1 MSFFTHFFGVSWQ
14 QMQAKVRYRILIL
27 TLLPI
32 LLTLVSLVFIT
43 IYWNISYT
51 GKQLFMMVKADL
63 SVAEN
68 TLLQVQVRQEN
79 QLERVVTSWAFQN
92 DFRPLLSAEKFSSE
106 QSNVTEATINHRAS
120 IDAFLLL
127 QKKQLQLDYLRLIS
141 VADAAEDPD
150 LRQILP
156 KINGLLPYSGLMVL
170 PPERLARIDPELAP
184 TARIPIVA
192 TLRSQSTT
200 QTVEER
206 GLLSRS
212 LLPVPDLEG
221 KVAWYLDGGI
231 LFNRDTWIVDH
242 IRDLVYDKGTLPE
255 RSIGTVTI
263 FLDDVRIS
271 TNVPLKFPAH
281 EGETPERALGSLV
294 SEEVKEKVLVNGEQ
308 WINRAFVF
316 NDWFI
321 SAYAPLEDVRGQRVG
336 MIYTGFSESP
346 FIHNYLLNII
356 ELGTILML
364 VLLVS
369 GLLVY
374 RGAYSLLLP
383 IERIHQVVQAVQSGR
398 NIRIG
403 ALDLDRDNE
412 LSNLAEQF
420 DSMLDLLQSRNA
432 QIQAAAEQLE
442 VKVAER
448 TRSLHDKTLELQ
460 NNVALLNETR
470 QQLVTNEKLTAL
482 GELTAGIAHE
492 INNPT
497 AVILGNMELLR
508 YELGDN
514 ADVVKEEIDL
524 VIQQVGRIT
533 TIIRSLLQYSRPG
546 EFNAPLEMHNMTF
559 IIEEML
565 VLVRHSI
572 QKQAVVLI
580 TELNATCPVQVNKPQ
595 LLQVLIN
602 LVVNAAHAMDGKGR
616 IWIRTYDWL
625 QQGVPIGV
633 KIEVEDEGVGIS
645 PEQLG
650 RIFDPFY
657 TTRKDGTG
665 LGLSLSYGI
674 IKRIGGT
681 IEVSSTLGKGSLF
694 TMGLYREAKEERQN
708 SPYEGLYFAGNY
720 NEMSGE

>member
-1 MSFFTHFFGVSWQ
+1 MSFFPRIFGINWQ

-51 GKQLFMMVKADL
+51 GKQLFMKVKADL
-63 SVAEN
+63 TVANN
-68 TLLQVQVRQEN
+68 TLISVQKSQEK
-79 QLERVVTSWAFQN
+79 QLELVMESWEFQN
-92 DFRPLLSAEKFSSE
+92 DFRLFDSAQNSYRKQIDHLLDS
-106 QSNVTEATINHRAS
+106 
-120 IDAFLLL
+120 
-127 QKKQLQLDYLRLIS
+127 KKEELNLDFLRLVS
-141 VADAAEDPD
+141 VSEAAADPD
-150 LRQILP
+150 LRVMLQ
-156 KINGLLPYSGLMVL
+156 KVKGNSAYSGLMVL
-170 PPERLARIDPELAP
+170 EPNRLALIDPEMVK
-184 TARIPIVA
+184 TASIPLVE
-192 TLRSQSTT
+192 TPRSQKPTK
-200 QTVEER
+200 TVEDR

-212 LLPVPDLEG
+212 LLPVPDAQG
-221 KVAWYLDGGI
+221 KIAWYLDGGI
-231 LFNRDTWIVDH
+231 LFNRDIRIVDH

-263 FLDDVRIS
+263 FLDNTRIS
-271 TNVPLKFPAH
+271 TNVPLNFFPKGGEA
-281 EGETPERALGSLV
+281 EGRALGSLV
-294 SEEVKEKVLVNGEQ
+294 SEEVKQKVFSQGLLWVD
-308 WINRAFVF
+308 RAFVF

-321 SAYAPLEDVRGQRVG
+321 SAYAPLEDVKGKRIG

-374 RGAYSLLLP
+374 RGAYSLLQP
-383 IERIHQVVQAVQSGR
+383 IERIHHVVKAVQSGR
-398 NIRIG
+398 NLRIG
-403 ALDLDRDNE
+403 SLGLERDNE

-420 DSMLDLLQSRNA
+420 DRMLDLLQRRNT

-442 VKVAER
+442 VKVEER
-448 TRSLHDKTLELQ
+448 TRSLQEKTVELQ

-497 AVILGNMELLR
+497 AVILGNMELMKF
-508 YELGDN
+508 ELGDQ
-514 ADVVKEEIDL
+514 AGVVEEEIDL
-524 VIQQVGRIT
+524 VIKQVGRIS

-546 EFNAPLEMHNMTF
+546 EFNAPLEMHQLTP

-572 QKQAVVLI
+572 QEQEVVLHQ
-580 TELNATCPVQVNKPQ
+580 ELNASYPIEVNRPQ

-602 LVVNAAHAMDGKGR
+602 LVVNAAHAMDEEGR
-616 IWIRTYDWL
+616 IWIRTYDWV
-625 QQGVPIGV
+625 QRGEPIGV
-633 KIEVEDEGVGIS
+633 KIEIEDEGKGI
-645 PEQLG
+645 PQEQLS

-657 TTRKDGTG
+657 TTRADGTG

-681 IEVSSTLGKGSLF
+681 IEVSSTVGKGTLF
-694 TMGLYREAKEERQN
+694 TIGLYHKAKEDQVDT
-708 SPYEGLYFAGNY
+708 PYEGLHFNGH
-720 NEMSGE
+720 

>member
-1 MSFFTHFFGVSWQ
+1 MSFFPKVFGVNWK

-51 GKQLFMMVKADL
+51 GKQLFMKVKADL
-63 SVAEN
+63 TVASN
-68 TLLQVQVRQEN
+68 TLISVQKSQEK
-79 QLERVVTSWAFQN
+79 QLELVMNSWAFQN
-92 DFRPLLSAEKFSSE
+92 EFRQFDSNLDDSRQRLDVFLEAQKRKLDLDFLSLVSVSE
-106 QSNVTEATINHRAS
+106 
-120 IDAFLLL
+120 
-127 QKKQLQLDYLRLIS
+127 
-141 VADAAEDPD
+141 AAADPD
-150 LRQILP
+150 LRFMLP
-156 KINGLLPYSGLMVL
+156 KVKGSDAYSGMMVL
-170 PPERLARIDPELAP
+170 SPNRLARIDPDLVTVAN
-184 TARIPIVA
+184 IPLVE
-192 TLRSQSTT
+192 TPRSQKLTKM
-200 QTVEER
+200 VEDR

-212 LLPVPDLEG
+212 LLPIPDANG
-221 KVAWYLDGGI
+221 NIAWYLDGGI
-231 LFNRDTWIVDH
+231 LFNRNTRIVDK

-263 FLDDVRIS
+263 FLDNIRIS
-271 TNVPLKFPAH
+271 TNVPLHFFPQN
-281 EGETPERALGSLV
+281 GETQGRALGSLV
-294 SEEVKEKVLVNGEQ
+294 SEEVKQKVLSQGQLWVD
-308 WINRAFVF
+308 RAFVF

-321 SAYAPLEDVRGQRVG
+321 SAYSPLVDIQGNRIG

-346 FIHNYLLNII
+346 FIHNYLLNIM

-374 RGAYSLLLP
+374 RGAYSLLQP
-383 IERIHQVVQAVQSGR
+383 IERIHHVVKAVQSGR
-398 NIRIG
+398 NLRIG
-403 ALDLDRDNE
+403 SLGLERDNE

-420 DSMLDLLQSRNA
+420 DRMLDLLQRRNS
-432 QIQAAAEQLE
+432 QIQAASELLE
-442 VKVAER
+442 DKVEER
-448 TRSLHDKTLELQ
+448 TRSLQEKTEELQ

-497 AVILGNMELLR
+497 AVILGNMELLKA
-508 YELGDN
+508 ELGDN
-514 ADVVKEEIDL
+514 ADIVEEEIDL
-524 VIQQVGRIT
+524 VIQQVGRIS

-546 EFNAPLEMHNMTF
+546 EFNAPLEMHQLTP

-572 QKQAVVLI
+572 QEQEVILNQ
-580 TELNATCPVQVNKPQ
+580 ELNASYPIEVNRPQ

-602 LVVNAAHAMDGKGR
+602 LVVNAAHAMDEQGR
-616 IWIRTYDWL
+616 IWIRTYDW
-625 QQGVPIGV
+625 VHMDEPIGV
-633 KIEVEDEGVGIS
+633 KIEIEDEGKGI
-645 PEQLG
+645 PQEQLS

-681 IEVSSTLGKGSLF
+681 IEVSSTVGKGTLF
-694 TMGLYREAKEERQN
+694 TIGLYHHAKEERTDT
-708 SPYEGLYFAGNY
+708 PYEGLHFNGT
-720 NEMSGE
+720 

>member
-1 MSFFTHFFGVSWQ
+1 MSFFPRVFGVNWK

-51 GKQLFMMVKADL
+51 GKQLFMKVKADL
-63 SVAEN
+63 AVASN
-68 TLLQVQVRQEN
+68 TLISVQKSQEK
-79 QLERVVTSWAFQN
+79 QLELVMSSWAFQN
-92 DFRPLLSAEKFSSE
+92 DFRQFDTSQVDSRQRIDVFLETQKRKLDLDFLSLVSLSE
-106 QSNVTEATINHRAS
+106 AA
-120 IDAFLLL
+120 
-127 QKKQLQLDYLRLIS
+127 
-141 VADAAEDPD
+141 ADAD
-150 LRQILP
+150 LRFMLP
-156 KINGLLPYSGLMVL
+156 KVKGSDAYSGLMVL
-170 PPERLARIDPELAP
+170 GPNRLARIDPDLV
-184 TARIPIVA
+184 TVA
-192 TLRSQSTT
+192 NILLVETPRSQKLTK
-200 QTVEER
+200 TVEDR

-212 LLPVPDLEG
+212 LLPIPDANG
-221 KVAWYLDGGI
+221 NIAWYLDGGI
-231 LFNRDTWIVDH
+231 LFNRDTRIVDH

-255 RSIGTVTI
+255 HSIGTVTI
-263 FLDDVRIS
+263 FLDNIRIS
-271 TNVPLKFPAH
+271 TNVPLHFFPQD
-281 EGETPERALGSLV
+281 GETQGRAVGSLV
-294 SEEVKEKVLVNGEQ
+294 SEEVKQQVLSQGQLWVD
-308 WINRAFVF
+308 RAFVF

-321 SAYAPLEDVRGQRVG
+321 SAYSPLVDIQGNRIG

-346 FIHNYLLNII
+346 FIHNYLLNIM

-374 RGAYSLLLP
+374 RGAYSLLQP
-383 IERIHQVVQAVQSGR
+383 IERIHHVVKAVQSGR
-398 NIRIG
+398 NLRIG
-403 ALDLDRDNE
+403 SLGLERDNE

-420 DSMLDLLQSRNA
+420 DRMLDLLQRKNS
-432 QIQAAAEQLE
+432 QIQAASELLE
-442 VKVAER
+442 DKVEER
-448 TRSLHDKTLELQ
+448 TRSLQEKTEELQ
-460 NNVALLNETR
+460 NNLVLLNETR

-497 AVILGNMELLR
+497 AVILGNMELLKS
-508 YELGDN
+508 ELGDN
-514 ADVVKEEIDL
+514 AAIVEEEIEL
-524 VIQQVGRIT
+524 VIQQVGRIS

-546 EFNAPLEMHNMTF
+546 EFNAPLEMHQLTP

-572 QKQAVVLI
+572 QEKEVILSQ
-580 TELNATCPVQVNKPQ
+580 ELNASYPIEVNRPQ

-602 LVVNAAHAMDGKGR
+602 LVVNAAHAMDEQGR
-616 IWIRTYDWL
+616 IWIRTYDW
-625 QQGVPIGV
+625 VHMDEPIGV
-633 KIEVEDEGVGIS
+633 KIEIEDEGRGIPQELLS
-645 PEQLG
+645 

-681 IEVSSTLGKGSLF
+681 IEVTSTVGKGTLF
-694 TMGLYREAKEERQN
+694 TIGLYHNAKEERTDT
-708 SPYEGLYFAGNY
+708 PYEGLHFNGT
-720 NEMSGE
+720 

>member
-1 MSFFTHFFGVSWQ
+1 MSFFPKVFGVNWK

-51 GKQLFMMVKADL
+51 GKQLFMKVKADL
-63 SVAEN
+63 TVASN
-68 TLLQVQVRQEN
+68 TLISVQKSQEK
-79 QLERVVTSWAFQN
+79 QLELVMNSWAFQN
-92 DFRPLLSAEKFSSE
+92 EFRQFDSNLDDSRQRIDVFLEAQKRKLDLDFLSLVSVSE
-106 QSNVTEATINHRAS
+106 
-120 IDAFLLL
+120 
-127 QKKQLQLDYLRLIS
+127 
-141 VADAAEDPD
+141 AAADPD
-150 LRQILP
+150 LRFMLP
-156 KINGLLPYSGLMVL
+156 KVKGSDAYSGMMVL
-170 PPERLARIDPELAP
+170 SPNRLARIDPDLVTVAN
-184 TARIPIVA
+184 IPLVE
-192 TLRSQSTT
+192 TPRSQKLTK
-200 QTVEER
+200 TVEDR

-212 LLPVPDLEG
+212 LLPIPDANG
-221 KVAWYLDGGI
+221 NIAWYLDGGI
-231 LFNRDTWIVDH
+231 LFNRNTRIVDK

-263 FLDDVRIS
+263 FLDNIRIS
-271 TNVPLKFPAH
+271 TNVPLHFFPQN
-281 EGETPERALGSLV
+281 GETQGRALGSLV
-294 SEEVKEKVLVNGEQ
+294 SEEVKQKVLSQGQLWVD
-308 WINRAFVF
+308 RAFVF

-321 SAYAPLEDVRGQRVG
+321 SAYSPLVDIQGNRIG

-346 FIHNYLLNII
+346 FIHNYLLNIM

-374 RGAYSLLLP
+374 RGAYSLLQP
-383 IERIHQVVQAVQSGR
+383 IERIHHVVKAVQSGR
-398 NIRIG
+398 NLRIG
-403 ALDLDRDNE
+403 SLGLERDNE

-420 DSMLDLLQSRNA
+420 DRMLDLLQRRNS
-432 QIQAAAEQLE
+432 QIQAASELLE
-442 VKVAER
+442 DKVEER
-448 TRSLHDKTLELQ
+448 TRSLQEKTEELQ

-497 AVILGNMELLR
+497 AVILGNMELLKA
-508 YELGDN
+508 ELGDN
-514 ADVVKEEIDL
+514 ADIVEEEIDL
-524 VIQQVGRIT
+524 VIQQVGRIS

-546 EFNAPLEMHNMTF
+546 EFNAPLEMHQLTP

-572 QKQAVVLI
+572 QEQEVILNQ
-580 TELNATCPVQVNKPQ
+580 ELNASYPIEVNRPQ

-602 LVVNAAHAMDGKGR
+602 LVVNAAHAMDEQGR
-616 IWIRTYDWL
+616 IWIRTYDW
-625 QQGVPIGV
+625 VHMDEPIGV
-633 KIEVEDEGVGIS
+633 KIEIEDEGMGI
-645 PEQLG
+645 PQEQLS

-681 IEVSSTLGKGSLF
+681 IEVSSTVGKGTLF
-694 TMGLYREAKEERQN
+694 TIGLYHHAKEERTDT
-708 SPYEGLYFAGNY
+708 PYEGLHFNGT
-720 NEMSGE
+720 

>member
-1 MSFFTHFFGVSWQ
+1 MSFFPKVFGVNWK

-51 GKQLFMMVKADL
+51 GKQLFMKVKADL
-63 SVAEN
+63 TVASN
-68 TLLQVQVRQEN
+68 TLISVQKSQEK
-79 QLERVVTSWAFQN
+79 QLELVMNSWAFQN
-92 DFRPLLSAEKFSSE
+92 EFRQFDSNLDDSRQRLDVFLEAQKRKLDLDFLSLVSVSE
-106 QSNVTEATINHRAS
+106 
-120 IDAFLLL
+120 
-127 QKKQLQLDYLRLIS
+127 
-141 VADAAEDPD
+141 AAADPD
-150 LRQILP
+150 LRFMLP
-156 KINGLLPYSGLMVL
+156 KVKGSDAYSGMMVL
-170 PPERLARIDPELAP
+170 SPNRLARIDPDLVTVAN
-184 TARIPIVA
+184 IPLVE
-192 TLRSQSTT
+192 TPRSQKLTKM
-200 QTVEER
+200 VEDR

-212 LLPVPDLEG
+212 LLPIPDANG
-221 KVAWYLDGGI
+221 NIAWYLDGGI
-231 LFNRDTWIVDH
+231 LFNRDTRIVDK

-263 FLDDVRIS
+263 FLDNIRIS
-271 TNVPLKFPAH
+271 TNVPLHFFPQN
-281 EGETPERALGSLV
+281 GETQGRALGSLV
-294 SEEVKEKVLVNGEQ
+294 SEEVKQKVLSQGQLWVD
-308 WINRAFVF
+308 RAFVF

-321 SAYAPLEDVRGQRVG
+321 SAYSPLVDIQGNRIG

-374 RGAYSLLLP
+374 RGAYSLLQP
-383 IERIHQVVQAVQSGR
+383 IERIHHVVKAVQSGR
-398 NIRIG
+398 NLRIG
-403 ALDLDRDNE
+403 SLGLERDNE

-420 DSMLDLLQSRNA
+420 DRMLDLLQRRNS
-432 QIQAAAEQLE
+432 QIQAASELLE
-442 VKVAER
+442 DKVEER
-448 TRSLHDKTLELQ
+448 TRSLQEKTEELQ

-497 AVILGNMELLR
+497 AVILGNMELLKA
-508 YELGDN
+508 ELGDN
-514 ADVVKEEIDL
+514 ADIVEEEIDL
-524 VIQQVGRIT
+524 VIQQVGRIS

-546 EFNAPLEMHNMTF
+546 EFNAPLEMHQLTP

-572 QKQAVVLI
+572 QEQEVILNQ
-580 TELNATCPVQVNKPQ
+580 ELNASYPIEVNRPQ

-602 LVVNAAHAMDGKGR
+602 LVVNAAHAMDEQGR
-616 IWIRTYDWL
+616 IWIRTYDW
-625 QQGVPIGV
+625 VYMDEPIGV
-633 KIEVEDEGVGIS
+633 KIEIEDEGKGI
-645 PEQLG
+645 PQEQLS

-681 IEVSSTLGKGSLF
+681 IEVSSTVGKGTLF
-694 TMGLYREAKEERQN
+694 TIGLYHKAKEERTDT
-708 SPYEGLYFAGNY
+708 PYEGLHFNGT
-720 NEMSGE
+720 

>member
-51 GKQLFMMVKADL
+51 GKQLFMKVKADL

-68 TLLQVQVRQEN
+68 TLQQVQVRQEK
-79 QLERVVTSWAFQN
+79 QLERVVTSWTFQN
-92 DFRPLLSAEKFSSE
+92 DFRPLFSGKE
-106 QSNVTEATINHRAS
+106 LTGEVIHRAS
-120 IDAFLLL
+120 LDAFLLE
-127 QKKQLQLDYLRLIS
+127 QKKQLNLDYLRLVT
-141 VADAAEDPD
+141 VAEAAADPD

-170 PPERLARIDPELAP
+170 PPERLSRIDPELAV
-184 TARIPIVA
+184 TASIPIVA
-192 TLRSQSTT
+192 TLRAQSPTKT
-200 QTVEER
+200 FEER

-212 LLPVPDLEG
+212 LLPVPDMQG

-231 LFNRDTWIVDH
+231 LFNRDIRIVDH

-263 FLDDVRIS
+263 FLDNIRIS
-271 TNVPLKFPAH
+271 TNVPLHFYPT
-281 EGETPERALGSLV
+281 GNETQGRALGSLV
-294 SEEVKEKVLVNGEQ
+294 SEEVKEKVLTQGEQ
-308 WINRAFVF
+308 WVDRAFVF

-321 SAYAPLEDVRGQRVG
+321 SAYAPLEDIRGQRVG

-374 RGAYSLLLP
+374 RGAYSLLQP
-383 IERIHQVVQAVQSGR
+383 IERIHHVVQAVKSGR

-403 ALDLDRDNE
+403 ALGLDRDNE

-420 DSMLDLLQSRNA
+420 DSMLDLLQRRNA

-442 VKVAER
+442 MKVEER
-448 TRSLHDKTLELQ
+448 TRSLQDKTLELQ
-460 NNVALLNETR
+460 RNVALLNETR

-514 ADVVKEEIDL
+514 AEVVKEEIDL
-524 VIQQVGRIT
+524 VIQQVGRIS

-546 EFNAPLEMHNMTF
+546 EFNAPLEMHPITP

-572 QKQAVVLI
+572 QKQEVVLI
-580 TELNATCPVQVNKPQ
+580 TELNASCPVQVNRPQ

-616 IWIRTYDWL
+616 IWVRTYDWV
-625 QQGVPIGV
+625 QQDMPIGV
-633 KIEVEDEGVGIS
+633 KIEVEDEGSGIA

-681 IEVSSTLGKGSLF
+681 IEVSSTLGKGTLF
-694 TMGLYREAKEERQN
+694 TIGLYHEAKEDQQN
-708 SPYEGLYFAGNY
+708 NPYEGLHIAGNY
-720 NEMSGE
+720 SDMSAD

>member
-51 GKQLFMMVKADL
+51 GKQLFMKVKADL

-68 TLLQVQVRQEN
+68 TLQQVQVRQEK
-79 QLERVVTSWAFQN
+79 QLERVVTSWTFQN
-92 DFRPLLSAEKFSSE
+92 DFRPLFSGKALTGE
-106 QSNVTEATINHRAS
+106 VVHRAS
-120 IDAFLLL
+120 LDAFLLE
-127 QKKQLQLDYLRLIS
+127 QKKQLNLDYLRLVT
-141 VADAAEDPD
+141 VAEAAADPD

-170 PPERLARIDPELAP
+170 PPERLARIDPELAI
-184 TARIPIVA
+184 TASIPIVA
-192 TLRSQSTT
+192 TLRAQSPTK
-200 QTVEER
+200 TVEER

-212 LLPVPDLEG
+212 LLPVPDMQG

-231 LFNRDTWIVDH
+231 LFNRDTRIVDH
-242 IRDLVYDKGTLPE
+242 IRDLVYDKGSLPE

-263 FLDDVRIS
+263 FLDNIRIS
-271 TNVPLKFPAH
+271 TNVPLHFYPT
-281 EGETPERALGSLV
+281 GNETQGRALGSLV
-294 SEEVKEKVLVNGEQ
+294 SEEVKEKVLTQGEQ
-308 WINRAFVF
+308 WVDRAFVF

-321 SAYAPLEDVRGQRVG
+321 SAYAPLEDIRGQRVG

-374 RGAYSLLLP
+374 RGAYSLLQP
-383 IERIHQVVQAVQSGR
+383 IERIHHVVQAVQSGR

-403 ALDLDRDNE
+403 ALGLDRDNE

-420 DSMLDLLQSRNA
+420 DSMLDLLQRRNA

-442 VKVAER
+442 MKVEER
-448 TRSLHDKTLELQ
+448 TRSLQDKTLELQ
-460 NNVALLNETR
+460 RNVALLNETR

-514 ADVVKEEIDL
+514 AEVVKEEIDL
-524 VIQQVGRIT
+524 VIQQVGRIS

-546 EFNAPLEMHNMTF
+546 EFNAPLEMHPMTP

-572 QKQAVVLI
+572 QKQEVVLI
-580 TELNATCPVQVNKPQ
+580 TELNASCPVQVNRPQ

-616 IWIRTYDWL
+616 IWVRTYDWV
-625 QQGVPIGV
+625 QQDMPIGV
-633 KIEVEDEGVGIS
+633 KIEVEDEGSGIA

-681 IEVSSTLGKGSLF
+681 IEVSSTLGKGTLF
-694 TMGLYREAKEERQN
+694 TIGLYHEAKEDQQN
-708 SPYEGLYFAGNY
+708 NPYEGLHFAGNC
-720 NEMSGE
+720 SDTAAD

>member
-1 MSFFTHFFGVSWQ
+1 VSFFTHFLGVSWQ

-51 GKQLFMMVKADL
+51 GKQLFMKVKADL
-63 SVAEN
+63 TVAQN
-68 TLLQVQVRQEN
+68 TLQQVQVRQEK
-79 QLERVVTSWAFQN
+79 QLERVMTSWTFQN
-92 DFRPLLSAEKFSSE
+92 DFRPVLAGRLEHRANLDAFLQE
-106 QSNVTEATINHRAS
+106 QKNQLNLDFLRLVSVTEA
-120 IDAFLLL
+120 
-127 QKKQLQLDYLRLIS
+127 
-141 VADAAEDPD
+141 AADPD

-156 KINGLLPYSGLMVL
+156 KMEGTSAYSGLMVL
-170 PPERLARIDPELAP
+170 SPERLARIHPDLV
-184 TARIPIVA
+184 ARASIAVMP
-192 TLRSQSTT
+192 TLRAQSPDKAL
-200 QTVEER
+200 EER

-212 LLPVPDLEG
+212 LLPVADIEG

-231 LFNRDTWIVDH
+231 LFNRDTRIVDH

-263 FLDDVRIS
+263 FLDNIRIS
-271 TNVPLKFPAH
+271 TNVPLHFFPKGD
-281 EGETPERALGSLV
+281 ESQGRALGSLV
-294 SEEVKEKVLVNGEQ
+294 SEEVREKVLQQGEQ
-308 WINRAFVF
+308 WVDRAFVY

-321 SAYAPLEDVRGQRVG
+321 SAYAPLKDIRGQRVG

-374 RGAYSLLLP
+374 RGAYSLLQP
-383 IERIHQVVQAVQSGR
+383 IERIHHVVQAVQSGR

-403 ALDLDRDNE
+403 ALGLDRDNE

-420 DSMLDLLQSRNA
+420 DRMLDLLQRRNA

-442 VKVAER
+442 MKVEER
-448 TRSLHDKTLELQ
+448 TRSLQDKTLELQ
-460 NNVALLNETR
+460 RNVALLNETR

-508 YELGDN
+508 YELGDK
-514 ADVVKEEIDL
+514 AEVVKEEIDL
-524 VIQQVGRIT
+524 VIQQVGRIS

-546 EFNAPLEMHNMTF
+546 EFNAPLEMHSITP

-572 QKQAVVLI
+572 QKQEVVLI
-580 TELNATCPVQVNKPQ
+580 TELNATCPVQVNRSQ

-602 LVVNAAHAMDGKGR
+602 LVVNAAHAMAGKGR

-625 QQGVPIGV
+625 QQGTPIGV
-633 KIEVEDEGVGIS
+633 KIEVEDEGSGIA

-681 IEVSSTLGKGSLF
+681 IEVSSTQGKGSIF
-694 TMGLYREAKEERQN
+694 TIGLYHEAKEDQQN
-708 SPYEGLYFAGNY
+708 NPYEGLHFAGN
-720 NEMSGE
+720 NAEHSSEQGAKPLK

>member
-1 MSFFTHFFGVSWQ
+1 
-14 QMQAKVRYRILIL
+14 MQAKVRYRILIL

-51 GKQLFMMVKADL
+51 GQQLFMKVKADL
-63 SVAEN
+63 TVANSTLVSVQ
-68 TLLQVQVRQEN
+68 TTQEKR
-79 QLERVVTSWAFQN
+79 LELVMESWAFQN
-92 DFRPLLSAEKFSSE
+92 DFRKINFNGKLSR
-106 QSNVTEATINHRAS
+106 EALTQHLS
-120 IDAFLLL
+120 QTKVDID
-127 QKKQLQLDYLRLIS
+127 LDFLRLIS
-141 VADAAEDPD
+141 VAEAAADPD
-150 LRQILP
+150 LRQMLP
-156 KINGLLPYSGLMVL
+156 HIEADQPFSGLMVL
-170 PPERLARIDPELAP
+170 SPSRLSRIDPVLAERAKV
-184 TARIPIVA
+184 TVMK
-192 TLRSQSTT
+192 T
-200 QTVEER
+200 QRAQEPSKTEEKR

-212 LLPVPDLEG
+212 LLPIPDASG
-221 KVAWYLDGGI
+221 NVAWYLDGGI
-231 LFNRDTWIVDH
+231 LLNRDARIVDH

-263 FLDDVRIS
+263 FLDNIRIS
-271 TNVPLKFPAH
+271 TNVPLHFFPQGDN
-281 EGETPERALGSLV
+281 ERGRALGSLV
-294 SEEVKEKVLVNGEQ
+294 SSEVREKVLNQGLLWVD
-308 WINRAFVF
+308 RAFVF

-321 SAYAPLEDVRGQRVG
+321 SAYAPLMDVQGKRIG

-369 GLLVY
+369 GWLVY
-374 RGAYSLLLP
+374 RGAYSLLQP
-383 IERIHQVVQAVQSGR
+383 IERIHHVVKAVQSGR
-398 NIRIG
+398 NLRIG
-403 ALDLDRDNE
+403 SLGLDSGNE

-420 DSMLDLLQSRNA
+420 DRMLDLLQRRNT

-442 VKVAER
+442 VKVEER
-448 TRSLHDKTLELQ
+448 TRSLQEKTEELQ
-460 NNVALLNETR
+460 ANVALLNETR
-470 QQLVTNEKLTAL
+470 QQLVINEKLTAL

-497 AVILGNMELLR
+497 AVILGNMELLK
-508 YELGDN
+508 YELGDK
-514 ADVVKEEIDL
+514 ADVVEEEIEL
-524 VIQQVGRIT
+524 VIQQVGRIS

-546 EFNAPLEMHNMTF
+546 EFNAPLEMHQITP

-572 QKQAVVLI
+572 QTQEVVLSQ
-580 TELNATCPVQVNKPQ
+580 ELNASYPVQVNRPQ

-602 LVVNAAHAMDGKGR
+602 IVVNAAHAIDDKGQ
-616 IWIRTYDWL
+616 IWIRTYDWV
-625 QQGVPIGV
+625 QRGEPVGV
-633 KIEVEDEGVGIS
+633 KIEIEDEGKGI
-645 PEQLG
+645 PEEELN

-681 IEVSSTLGKGSLF
+681 IEVSSTVGKGSLF
-694 TMGLYREAKEERQN
+694 TIGLYHTAVEEQTN
-708 SPYEGLYFAGNY
+708 APYEGLQFHGNRAAP
-720 NEMSGE
+720 S

>member
-1 MSFFTHFFGVSWQ
+1 MALISRIFGVTWQ

-51 GKQLFMMVKADL
+51 GQQLFMKVKADL
-63 SVAEN
+63 TVARN
-68 TLLQVQVRQEN
+68 TLANVQDTQEK
-79 QLERVVTSWAFQN
+79 QLARVMESWEFQEQ
-92 DFRPLLSAEKFSSE
+92 FHKLTLPESKAISS
-106 QSNVTEATINHRAS
+106 QHIQGHRGAG
-120 IDAFLLL
+120 IALGRMLL
-127 QKKQLQLDYLRLIS
+127 QKKQQLDLDFLRLIS
-141 VADAAEDPD
+141 AAEVSRDSD
-150 LRQILP
+150 LRVMLA
-156 KINGLLPYSGLMVL
+156 KSKGKEPYSGLMVL
-170 PPERLARIDPELAP
+170 SSERLRQLDASLVDRAN
-184 TARIPIVA
+184 IPILQ
-192 TLRSQSTT
+192 TLRAQMPKTSSEQ
-200 QTVEER
+200 R

-212 LLPVPDLEG
+212 LLPIKGVDG
-221 KVAWYLDGGI
+221 RVDWYLDGGI
-231 LFNRDTWIVDH
+231 LINRDSRIVDH

-263 FLDDVRIS
+263 FLDNVRVS
-271 TNVPLKFPAH
+271 TNVPLNFFA
-281 EGETPERALGSLV
+281 EGDKEQGRALGSLV
-294 SEEVKEKVLVNGEQ
+294 SEEVRQQVLEQ
-308 WINRAFVF
+308 GQLWVDRAFVF

-321 SAYAPLEDVRGQRVG
+321 SAYAPLMDIQGQRIG
-336 MIYTGFSESP
+336 MIYAGFSESP

-356 ELGTILML
+356 ELGGMLMI

-383 IERIHQVVQAVQSGR
+383 IEKIHHVVKAVQSGT
-398 NIRIG
+398 NLRIG
-403 ALDLDRDNE
+403 SLGLDRENE

-420 DSMLDLLQSRNA
+420 DRMLDLLQHRNA

-442 VKVAER
+442 MKVEER
-448 TRSLHDKTLELQ
+448 TSSLQEKTQELER
-460 NNVALLNETR
+460 NVALLNETR

-497 AVILGNMELLR
+497 AVILGNMELLK
-508 YELGDN
+508 YELGDK
-514 ADVVKEEIDL
+514 AVDVQEEIDI
-524 VIQQVGRIT
+524 VIQQVGRIS

-546 EFNAPLEMHNMTF
+546 EFNAPLEMHQVTP

-572 QKQAVVLI
+572 KKQEVK
-580 TELNATCPVQVNKPQ
+580 LNQDLQASYPVQVNRPQ

-602 LVVNAAHAMDGKGR
+602 LVVNATHAIDEQGQ
-616 IWIRTYDWL
+616 IWIRTYDWNQSGEL
-625 QQGVPIGV
+625 VGV
-633 KIEVEDEGVGIS
+633 KIEIEDEGGGIP
-645 PEQLG
+645 PELLG

-681 IEVSSTLGKGSLF
+681 IEVSSTLGKGTLF
-694 TMGLYREAKEERQN
+694 TIGLYHQAREQEQDSQYK
-708 SPYEGLYFAGNY
+708 GLQLN
-720 NEMSGE
+720 

>member
-1 MSFFTHFFGVSWQ
+1 MSFFSNMFGVSWQ

-51 GKQLFMMVKADL
+51 GKQLFMKVKADL
-63 SVAEN
+63 TVAN
-68 TLLQVQVRQEN
+68 STLITVQDNQEN
-79 QLERVVTSWAFQN
+79 QLQLVMESWPFQN
-92 DFRPLLSAEKFSSE
+92 DFRQMGRDSIE
-106 QSNVTEATINHRAS
+106 QRAN
-120 IDAFLLL
+120 
-127 QKKQLQLDYLRLIS
+127 LQLVLEQAKKDLNLDFLRLIS
-141 VADAAEDPD
+141 VSEAAADPD
-150 LRQILP
+150 LRQMLP
-156 KINGLLPYSGLMVL
+156 HIEGVEPFSGLMVL
-170 PPERLARIDPELAP
+170 DSSRLARIDPVLAERAQISVIK
-184 TARIPIVA
+184 TQRAHEPIKG
-192 TLRSQSTT
+192 Q
-200 QTVEER
+200 EKR

-212 LLPVPDLEG
+212 LLPVVG
-221 KVAWYLDGGI
+221 KNGNVAWYLDGGI
-231 LFNRDTWIVDH
+231 MLNRDTRIVDH

-263 FLDDVRIS
+263 FLDNIRIS
-271 TNVPLKFPAH
+271 TNVPLHFFPK
-281 EGETPERALGSLV
+281 GDDQKGRALGSLV
-294 SEEVKEKVLVNGEQ
+294 SSEVREKVLNQGLLWVD
-308 WINRAFVF
+308 RAFVF

-321 SAYAPLEDVRGQRVG
+321 SAYSPLEDINGKRIG

-369 GLLVY
+369 GWLVY
-374 RGAYSLLLP
+374 RGAYSLLQP
-383 IERIHQVVQAVQSGR
+383 IERIHHVVKAVQSGR
-398 NIRIG
+398 NLRIG
-403 ALDLDRDNE
+403 SLGLDSDNE

-420 DSMLDLLQSRNA
+420 DRMLDLLQRRNS

-442 VKVAER
+442 VKVEER
-448 TRSLHDKTLELQ
+448 TRSLQEKTEELQ
-460 NNVALLNETR
+460 ANVALLNETR
-470 QQLVTNEKLTAL
+470 QQLVINEKLTAL

-497 AVILGNMELLR
+497 AVILGNMELLK
-508 YELGDN
+508 YELGDRA
-514 ADVVKEEIDL
+514 ADVEEEIEL
-524 VIQQVGRIT
+524 VIQQVGRIS

-546 EFNAPLEMHNMTF
+546 EFNAPLEMHQITP

-572 QKQAVVLI
+572 QKQQVVLNQ
-580 TELNATCPVQVNKPQ
+580 ELNASYPIQVNRPQ

-602 LVVNAAHAMDGKGR
+602 LVVNAAHAMDGKGQ
-616 IWIRTYDWL
+616 IWIRTYDWV
-625 QQGVPIGV
+625 QRGDPVGV
-633 KIEVEDEGVGIS
+633 KIEVEDEGKGI
-645 PEQLG
+645 PEEELN

-681 IEVSSTLGKGSLF
+681 IEVSSTVGKGSLF
-694 TMGLYREAKEERQN
+694 TIGLYHKAIEEQVN
-708 SPYEGLYFAGNY
+708 TPYEGLQFNGQHLDKPKD
-720 NEMSGE
+720 

>member
-1 MSFFTHFFGVSWQ
+1 MSFFSNIFGVSWQ

-51 GKQLFMMVKADL
+51 GKQLFMKVKADL
-63 SVAEN
+63 TVANN
-68 TLLQVQVRQEN
+68 TLDSVQTIQEKR
-79 QLERVVTSWAFQN
+79 LELVMQSWNFQN
-92 DFRPLLSAEKFSSE
+92 EFRELDPKARVTRKTLQQQLALTKTELDLDF
-106 QSNVTEATINHRAS
+106 
-120 IDAFLLL
+120 
-127 QKKQLQLDYLRLIS
+127 LRLIT
-141 VADAAEDPD
+141 VAEAAADPD
-150 LRQILP
+150 LRQMLP
-156 KINGLLPYSGLMVL
+156 HIVDDQPFSGLMVL
-170 PPERLARIDPELAP
+170 SPSRLSRIDPALAERAKV
-184 TARIPIVA
+184 TVMK
-192 TLRSQSTT
+192 T
-200 QTVEER
+200 QRAQEPSKVDEKR

-212 LLPVPDLEG
+212 LLPIPDANG
-221 KVAWYLDGGI
+221 HVAWYLDGGI
-231 LFNRDTWIVDH
+231 LLNRDTRIVDH

-263 FLDDVRIS
+263 FLDNIRIS
-271 TNVPLKFPAH
+271 TNVPLHFFPKDDDKR
-281 EGETPERALGSLV
+281 GRALGSLV
-294 SEEVKEKVLVNGEQ
+294 SSEVREKVLNQGLLWVD
-308 WINRAFVF
+308 RAFVF

-321 SAYAPLEDVRGQRVG
+321 SAYAPLEDVQGKRIG

-369 GLLVY
+369 GWLVY
-374 RGAYSLLLP
+374 RGAYSLLQP
-383 IERIHQVVQAVQSGR
+383 IERIHHVVKAVQSGR
-398 NIRIG
+398 NLRIG
-403 ALDLDRDNE
+403 SLGLDSGNE

-420 DSMLDLLQSRNA
+420 DRMLDLLQRRNT

-442 VKVAER
+442 VKVEER
-448 TRSLHDKTLELQ
+448 TRSLQEKTEELQ
-460 NNVALLNETR
+460 ANVALLNETR
-470 QQLVTNEKLTAL
+470 QQLVINEKLTAL

-497 AVILGNMELLR
+497 AVILGNMELLK

-514 ADVVKEEIDL
+514 ADVVEEEIEL
-524 VIQQVGRIT
+524 VIQQVGRIS

-546 EFNAPLEMHNMTF
+546 EFNAPLEMHQITP

-572 QKQAVVLI
+572 QKQEVVLNQ
-580 TELNATCPVQVNKPQ
+580 ELNASYPIQVNRPQ

-602 LVVNAAHAMDGKGR
+602 IVVNAAHAIDDKGR
-616 IWIRTYDWL
+616 IWIRTYDWV
-625 QQGVPIGV
+625 QRGEPIGV
-633 KIEVEDEGVGIS
+633 KIEIEDEGKGI
-645 PEQLG
+645 PEEELN

-681 IEVSSTLGKGSLF
+681 IDVTSTVGKGSMF
-694 TMGLYREAKEERQN
+694 TIGLYHTAVEAQTDT
-708 SPYEGLYFAGNY
+708 PYEGLQFHGSADDKH
-720 NEMSGE
+720 

>member
-1 MSFFTHFFGVSWQ
+1 MSFFPRVFGVNWQ

-51 GKQLFMMVKADL
+51 GKQLFMKVKADL
-63 SVAEN
+63 TVASNTLVSVQEAQEKQLELVMSSWEFQNAFRQFDVRTNSSRQSIEALLAEKKSALNLDFLRLVSVAE
-68 TLLQVQVRQEN
+68 
-79 QLERVVTSWAFQN
+79 
-92 DFRPLLSAEKFSSE
+92 
-106 QSNVTEATINHRAS
+106 
-120 IDAFLLL
+120 
-127 QKKQLQLDYLRLIS
+127 
-141 VADAAEDPD
+141 AAADPD
-150 LRQILP
+150 LRFMLP
-156 KINGLLPYSGLMVL
+156 KVEGSEAFSGLMVL
-170 PPERLARIDPELAP
+170 GPKRLARIEPAMVKA
-184 TARIPIVA
+184 ARISVVETP
-192 TLRSQSTT
+192 RSQKPMK
-200 QTVEER
+200 EEETR
-206 GLLSRS
+206 GMLSRS
-212 LLPVPDLEG
+212 LLPIPNADG
-221 KVAWYLDGGI
+221 NVAWYLDGGI
-231 LFNRDTWIVDH
+231 LFNRDIRIVDH

-263 FLDDVRIS
+263 FLDNIRIS
-271 TNVPLKFPAH
+271 TNVPLNFFP
-281 EGETPERALGSLV
+281 EGDETLGRALGSLV
-294 SEEVKEKVLVNGEQ
+294 SEEVKQKVLAQGILWVD
-308 WINRAFVF
+308 RAFVF

-321 SAYAPLEDVRGQRVG
+321 SAYAPLVDIHGKRIG

-374 RGAYSLLLP
+374 RGAYSLLQP
-383 IERIHQVVQAVQSGR
+383 IERIHHVVKAVQSGR
-398 NIRIG
+398 NVRIG
-403 ALDLDRDNE
+403 SLGLERDNE

-420 DSMLDLLQSRNA
+420 DRMLDLLQRRNL
-432 QIQAAAEQLE
+432 QIQAASEQLE
-442 VKVAER
+442 VKVEER
-448 TRSLHDKTLELQ
+448 TRSLKEKTQELES
-460 NNVALLNETR
+460 NVALLNETR

-497 AVILGNMELLR
+497 AVILGNMELLK

-514 ADVVKEEIDL
+514 AEVVEEEIEL
-524 VIQQVGRIT
+524 VIKQVGRIS

-546 EFNAPLEMHNMTF
+546 EFNAPLEMHQLTP

-572 QKQAVVLI
+572 QEQKVLLNQ
-580 TELNATCPVQVNKPQ
+580 ELNASYPIEVNRPQ

-602 LVVNAAHAMDGKGR
+602 LVVNAAHAMDEQGR
-616 IWIRTYDWL
+616 IWIRTYDW
-625 QQGVPIGV
+625 VYKDEPIGV
-633 KIEVEDEGVGIS
+633 KIEIEDEGKGIPQELLS
-645 PEQLG
+645 

-681 IEVSSTLGKGSLF
+681 IEVSSTVGKGTLF
-694 TMGLYREAKEERQN
+694 TIGLYHKAKEEQTN
-708 SPYEGLYFAGNY
+708 TPYEGLHF
-720 NEMSGE
+720 SGS

>member
-1 MSFFTHFFGVSWQ
+1 
-14 QMQAKVRYRILIL
+14 MQAKVRYRILIL

-51 GKQLFMMVKADL
+51 GKQLFMKVKADL
-63 SVAEN
+63 TVANN
-68 TLLQVQVRQEN
+68 TLDSVQTIQEKR
-79 QLERVVTSWAFQN
+79 LELVMQSWNFQN
-92 DFRPLLSAEKFSSE
+92 EFRELDPKARVTRKTLQQQLALTKTELDLDF
-106 QSNVTEATINHRAS
+106 
-120 IDAFLLL
+120 
-127 QKKQLQLDYLRLIS
+127 LRLIT
-141 VADAAEDPD
+141 VAEAAADPD
-150 LRQILP
+150 LRQMLP
-156 KINGLLPYSGLMVL
+156 HIVDDQPFSGLMVL
-170 PPERLARIDPELAP
+170 SPSRLSRIDPALAERAKV
-184 TARIPIVA
+184 TVMK
-192 TLRSQSTT
+192 T
-200 QTVEER
+200 QRAQEPSKVDEKR

-212 LLPVPDLEG
+212 LLPIPDANG
-221 KVAWYLDGGI
+221 HVAWYLDGGI
-231 LFNRDTWIVDH
+231 LLNRDTRIVDH

-263 FLDDVRIS
+263 FLDNIRIS
-271 TNVPLKFPAH
+271 TNVPLHFFPKDDDKR
-281 EGETPERALGSLV
+281 GRALGSLV
-294 SEEVKEKVLVNGEQ
+294 SSEVREKVLNQGLLWVD
-308 WINRAFVF
+308 RAFVF

-321 SAYAPLEDVRGQRVG
+321 SAYAPLEDVQGKRIG

-369 GLLVY
+369 GWLVY
-374 RGAYSLLLP
+374 RGAYSLLQP
-383 IERIHQVVQAVQSGR
+383 IERIHHVVKAVQSGR
-398 NIRIG
+398 NLRIG
-403 ALDLDRDNE
+403 SLGLDSGNE

-420 DSMLDLLQSRNA
+420 DRMLDLLQRRNT

-442 VKVAER
+442 VKVEER
-448 TRSLHDKTLELQ
+448 TRSLQEKTEELQ
-460 NNVALLNETR
+460 ANVALLNETR
-470 QQLVTNEKLTAL
+470 QQLVINEKLTAL

-497 AVILGNMELLR
+497 AVILGNMELLK

-514 ADVVKEEIDL
+514 ADVVEEEIEL
-524 VIQQVGRIT
+524 VIQQVGRIS

-546 EFNAPLEMHNMTF
+546 EFNAPLEMHQITP

-572 QKQAVVLI
+572 QKQEVVLNQ
-580 TELNATCPVQVNKPQ
+580 ELNASYPIQVNRPQ

-602 LVVNAAHAMDGKGR
+602 IVVNAAHAIDDKGR
-616 IWIRTYDWL
+616 IWIRTYDWV
-625 QQGVPIGV
+625 QRGEPIGV
-633 KIEVEDEGVGIS
+633 KIEIEDEGKGI
-645 PEQLG
+645 PEEELN

-681 IEVSSTLGKGSLF
+681 IDVTSTVGKGSMF
-694 TMGLYREAKEERQN
+694 TIGLYHTAVEAQTDT
-708 SPYEGLYFAGNY
+708 PYEGLQFHGSADDKH
-720 NEMSGE
+720 

>member
-1 MSFFTHFFGVSWQ
+1 MSFFPRIFGVNWQ

-51 GKQLFMMVKADL
+51 GKQLFMKVKADL
-63 SVAEN
+63 TVASN
-68 TLLQVQVRQEN
+68 TLVSVQDTQEN
-79 QLERVVTSWAFQN
+79 QLELVKASWEFQN
-92 DFRPLLSAEKFSSE
+92 EFRDIDTNTRQTREQINTLLAIKKETLNLDF
-106 QSNVTEATINHRAS
+106 
-120 IDAFLLL
+120 
-127 QKKQLQLDYLRLIS
+127 LRLVS
-141 VADAAEDPD
+141 VSEAAADPD
-150 LRQILP
+150 LRVMLP
-156 KINGLLPYSGLMVL
+156 KIENNEAISGLMVL
-170 PPERLARIDPELAP
+170 QPQRLSRLDPQLAIDAVVKLVDTP
-184 TARIPIVA
+184 
-192 TLRSQSTT
+192 RSQKPSK
-200 QTVEER
+200 ESEKR
-206 GLLSRS
+206 GMLSRS
-212 LLPVPDLEG
+212 LLPIVGSDG
-221 KVAWYLDGGI
+221 SIRWYLDGGI
-231 LFNRDTWIVDH
+231 LLNRDNRIVDH

-263 FLDDVRIS
+263 FLDNTRIS
-271 TNVPLKFPAH
+271 TNVPLHFFPQGT
-281 EGETPERALGSLV
+281 EKQGRALGSLV
-294 SEEVKEKVLVNGEQ
+294 SEEVRQKVLVQGLL
-308 WINRAFVF
+308 WVDRAFVY

-321 SAYAPLEDVRGQRVG
+321 SAYAPLQDIRGERIG

-374 RGAYSLLLP
+374 RGAYSLLQP
-383 IERIHQVVQAVQSGR
+383 IERIHHVVKAVQSGR
-398 NIRIG
+398 NLRIG
-403 ALDLDRDNE
+403 SLGLERDNE

-420 DSMLDLLQSRNA
+420 DRMLDLLQRRNT

-442 VKVAER
+442 VKVEER
-448 TRSLHDKTLELQ
+448 TRSLQEKTDELQ
-460 NNVALLNETR
+460 RNVALLNETR

-497 AVILGNMELLR
+497 AVILGNMELLKF
-508 YELGDN
+508 ELGDK
-514 ADVVKEEIDL
+514 AEDVEEEIDI
-524 VIQQVGRIT
+524 VIQQVGRIS

-546 EFNAPLEMHNMTF
+546 EFNAPLEMHQLTP
-559 IIEEML
+559 IIDEMM

-572 QKQAVVLI
+572 QKQQVVLI
-580 TELNATCPVQVNKPQ
+580 QDLTASYPIEVNRPQ

-602 LVVNAAHAMDGKGR
+602 LVVNAAHAMDGQGR
-616 IWIRTYDWL
+616 IWIRTYDWVVH
-625 QQGVPIGV
+625 GEPIGV
-633 KIEVEDEGVGIS
+633 KIEIEDEGKGI
-645 PEQLG
+645 PEEQLG

-681 IEVSSTLGKGSLF
+681 IEVSSTVGKGTLF
-694 TMGLYREAKEERQN
+694 TIGLYHKAIDDQFN
-708 SPYEGLYFAGNY
+708 PPYEGLHFSSSINKQRTAK
-720 NEMSGE
+720 

>member
-1 MSFFTHFFGVSWQ
+1 MSFFPKVFGVNWK

-51 GKQLFMMVKADL
+51 GKQLFMKVKADL
-63 SVAEN
+63 TVASN
-68 TLLQVQVRQEN
+68 TLISVQKSQEK
-79 QLERVVTSWAFQN
+79 QLELVMNSWAFQN
-92 DFRPLLSAEKFSSE
+92 EFRQFDSNLDDSRQRLDVFLEAQKRKLDLDFLSLVSVSE
-106 QSNVTEATINHRAS
+106 
-120 IDAFLLL
+120 
-127 QKKQLQLDYLRLIS
+127 
-141 VADAAEDPD
+141 AAADPD
-150 LRQILP
+150 LRFMLP
-156 KINGLLPYSGLMVL
+156 KVKGSDAYSGMMVL
-170 PPERLARIDPELAP
+170 SPNRLARIDPDLVTVAN
-184 TARIPIVA
+184 IPLVE
-192 TLRSQSTT
+192 TPRSQKLTK
-200 QTVEER
+200 TVEDR

-212 LLPVPDLEG
+212 LLPIPDANG
-221 KVAWYLDGGI
+221 NIAWYLDGGI
-231 LFNRDTWIVDH
+231 LFNRNTRIVDK

-263 FLDDVRIS
+263 FLDNIRIS
-271 TNVPLKFPAH
+271 TNVPLHFFPQN
-281 EGETPERALGSLV
+281 GEAQGRALGSLV
-294 SEEVKEKVLVNGEQ
+294 SEEVKQKVLSQGQLWVD
-308 WINRAFVF
+308 RAFVF

-321 SAYAPLEDVRGQRVG
+321 SAYSPLVDIQGNRIG

-346 FIHNYLLNII
+346 FIHNYLLNIM

-374 RGAYSLLLP
+374 RGAYSLLQA
-383 IERIHQVVQAVQSGR
+383 IERIHHVVKAVQSGR
-398 NIRIG
+398 NLRIG
-403 ALDLDRDNE
+403 SLGLERDNE

-420 DSMLDLLQSRNA
+420 DRMLDLLQRRNS
-432 QIQAAAEQLE
+432 QIQAASELLE
-442 VKVAER
+442 DKVEER
-448 TRSLHDKTLELQ
+448 TRSLQENTEELQ
-460 NNVALLNETR
+460 HNVALLNETR

-497 AVILGNMELLR
+497 AVILGNMELLKA
-508 YELGDN
+508 ELGDN
-514 ADVVKEEIDL
+514 ADIVEEEIDL
-524 VIQQVGRIT
+524 VIQQVGRIS

-546 EFNAPLEMHNMTF
+546 EFNAPLEMHQLTP

-572 QKQAVVLI
+572 QEQEVILNQ
-580 TELNATCPVQVNKPQ
+580 ELNASYPIEVNRPQ

-602 LVVNAAHAMDGKGR
+602 LVVNAAHAMDEQGR
-616 IWIRTYDWL
+616 IWIRTYDW
-625 QQGVPIGV
+625 VHMDEPIGV
-633 KIEVEDEGVGIS
+633 KIEIEDEGRGI
-645 PEQLG
+645 PQEQLS

-681 IEVSSTLGKGSLF
+681 IEVSSTVGKGTLF
-694 TMGLYREAKEERQN
+694 TIGLYHHAKEERTDT
-708 SPYEGLYFAGNY
+708 PYEGLHFNGT
-720 NEMSGE
+720 

>member
-51 GKQLFMMVKADL
+51 GKQLFMKVKADL

-68 TLLQVQVRQEN
+68 TLQQVQVRQEK
-79 QLERVVTSWAFQN
+79 QLERVVTSWTFQN
-92 DFRPLLSAEKFSSE
+92 DFRPLFSGKE
-106 QSNVTEATINHRAS
+106 LTGEVIHRAS
-120 IDAFLLL
+120 LDAFLLE
-127 QKKQLQLDYLRLIS
+127 QKKQLNLDYLRLVT
-141 VADAAEDPD
+141 VAEAAADTD

-170 PPERLARIDPELAP
+170 PPERLSRIDPELAV
-184 TARIPIVA
+184 TASIPIVA
-192 TLRSQSTT
+192 TLRAQSPTK
-200 QTVEER
+200 TVEER

-212 LLPVPDLEG
+212 LLPVPDMQG

-231 LFNRDTWIVDH
+231 LFNRDIRIVDH

-263 FLDDVRIS
+263 FLDNIRIS
-271 TNVPLKFPAH
+271 TNVPLHFYPT
-281 EGETPERALGSLV
+281 GNETQGRALGSLV
-294 SEEVKEKVLVNGEQ
+294 SEEVKEKVLTQGEQ
-308 WINRAFVF
+308 WVDRAFVF

-321 SAYAPLEDVRGQRVG
+321 SAYAPLEDIRGQRVG

-374 RGAYSLLLP
+374 RGAYSLLQP
-383 IERIHQVVQAVQSGR
+383 IERIHHVVQAVQSGR

-403 ALDLDRDNE
+403 ALGLDRDNE

-420 DSMLDLLQSRNA
+420 DSMLDLLQRRNA

-442 VKVAER
+442 MKVEER
-448 TRSLHDKTLELQ
+448 TRSLQDKTLELQ
-460 NNVALLNETR
+460 RNVALLNETR

-514 ADVVKEEIDL
+514 AEVVKEEIDL
-524 VIQQVGRIT
+524 VIQQVGRIS

-546 EFNAPLEMHNMTF
+546 EFNAPLEMHPITP

-572 QKQAVVLI
+572 QKQEVVLI
-580 TELNATCPVQVNKPQ
+580 TELNASCPVQVNRPQ

-616 IWIRTYDWL
+616 IWVRTYDWV
-625 QQGVPIGV
+625 QQDMPIGV
-633 KIEVEDEGVGIS
+633 KIEVEDEGSGIA

-681 IEVSSTLGKGSLF
+681 IEVSSTLGKGTLF
-694 TMGLYREAKEERQN
+694 TIGLYHEAKEDQQN
-708 SPYEGLYFAGNY
+708 NPYEGLHIAGNY
-720 NEMSGE
+720 SDMSAD

>member
-51 GKQLFMMVKADL
+51 GKQLFMKVKADL
-63 SVAEN
+63 AVAEN
-68 TLLQVQVRQEN
+68 TLQQVQLRQEK
-79 QLERVVTSWAFQN
+79 QLETVMASWTFQN
-92 DFRPLLSAEKFSSE
+92 DFRPLLSGEL
-106 QSNVTEATINHRAS
+106 THRAS
-120 IDAFLLL
+120 IEAFLSE
-127 QKKQLQLDYLRLIS
+127 QKKRLNLDYLRLVSI
-141 VADAAEDPD
+141 AEAASDPD
-150 LRQILP
+150 LRHALP
-156 KINGLLPYSGLMVL
+156 KMGGLLPYSGLMVL
-170 PPERLARIDPELAP
+170 PPERLARIDPELEERAN
-184 TARIPIVA
+184 IVIVP
-192 TLRSQSTT
+192 TLRAQSPDNKS
-200 QTVEER
+200 ESR

-212 LLPVPDLEG
+212 LLPVPDLDG
-221 KVAWYLDGGI
+221 RVAWYLDGGI
-231 LFNRDTWIVDH
+231 LFNRDTRIVDH

-263 FLDDVRIS
+263 FLDNIRVS
-271 TNVPLKFPAH
+271 TNVPLHFSPQPN
-281 EGETPERALGSLV
+281 ESQGRALGSLV
-294 SEEVKEKVLVNGEQ
+294 SEEVREKVLNQGEL
-308 WINRAFVF
+308 WVDRAFVF

-321 SAYAPLEDVRGQRVG
+321 SAYAPLVDIRGQRVG

-374 RGAYSLLLP
+374 RGAYSLLQP
-383 IERIHQVVQAVQSGR
+383 IERIHHVVQAVQSGR
-398 NIRIG
+398 NVRIG
-403 ALDLDRDNE
+403 ELGLDRDNE

-420 DSMLDLLQSRNA
+420 DRMLDLLQRRNA

-442 VKVAER
+442 MKVEER
-448 TRSLHDKTLELQ
+448 TRSLQDKTLELQ
-460 NNVALLNETR
+460 RNVALLNETR

-514 ADVVKEEIDL
+514 AAVVKDEIDL
-524 VIQQVGRIT
+524 VIQQVGRIS

-546 EFNAPLEMHNMTF
+546 EFNAPLEMHPIKP

-572 QKQAVVLI
+572 QKQEVVLI
-580 TELNATCPVQVNKPQ
+580 TELHSTAIVQVNRPQ

-602 LVVNAAHAMDGKGR
+602 LVVNAAHAMEGKGR
-616 IWIRTYDWL
+616 IWVRTFDWM
-625 QQGVPIGV
+625 QQGESIGV
-633 KIEVEDEGVGIS
+633 KIEVEDEGSGIA
-645 PEQLG
+645 PEQLS

-681 IEVSSTLGKGSLF
+681 IEVSSTLGKGTVF
-694 TMGLYREAKEERQN
+694 TIGLYHEAKEEQQN
-708 SPYEGLYFAGNY
+708 NPYDGLHFAGSSL
-720 NEMSGE
+720 EEQP

>member
-1 MSFFTHFFGVSWQ
+1 MSFFSNMFGVSWQ

-51 GKQLFMMVKADL
+51 GKQLFMKVKADL
-63 SVAEN
+63 TVAN
-68 TLLQVQVRQEN
+68 STLITVQDNQEN
-79 QLERVVTSWAFQN
+79 QLELVMESWQFQN
-92 DFRPLLSAEKFSSE
+92 DFRQMDKDPDAER
-106 QSNVTEATINHRAS
+106 N
-120 IDAFLLL
+120 D
-127 QKKQLQLDYLRLIS
+127 LQLVLSKAKKELNLDFLRLVS
-141 VADAAEDPD
+141 VSEAAADPD
-150 LRQILP
+150 LRQMLP
-156 KINGLLPYSGLMVL
+156 HIDGAEPFSGLMVL
-170 PPERLARIDPELAP
+170 EPSRLARIDPELADRAKV
-184 TARIPIVA
+184 TVIK
-192 TLRSQSTT
+192 TLRAQEPSKQ
-200 QTVEER
+200 EEKR

-212 LLPVPDLEG
+212 LLPVTSQDG
-221 KVAWYLDGGI
+221 NVSWYLDGGI
-231 LFNRDTWIVDH
+231 MLNRDTRIVDH

-263 FLDDVRIS
+263 FLDSIRIS
-271 TNVPLKFPAH
+271 TNVPLHFFPK
-281 EGETPERALGSLV
+281 GKDLQGRALGSLV
-294 SEEVKEKVLVNGEQ
+294 SSEVREKVLNQGLLWVD
-308 WINRAFVF
+308 RAFVF

-321 SAYAPLEDVRGQRVG
+321 SAYSPLEDINGKRIG

-369 GLLVY
+369 GWLVY
-374 RGAYSLLLP
+374 RGAYSLLQP
-383 IERIHQVVQAVQSGR
+383 IERIHHVVKAVQSGR
-398 NIRIG
+398 NLRIG
-403 ALDLDRDNE
+403 SLGLDSDNE

-420 DSMLDLLQSRNA
+420 DRMLDLLQRRNS

-442 VKVAER
+442 VKVEER
-448 TRSLHDKTLELQ
+448 TRSLQEKTEELQ
-460 NNVALLNETR
+460 ANVVLLNETR
-470 QQLVTNEKLTAL
+470 QQLVINEKLTAL

-497 AVILGNMELLR
+497 AVILGNMELLK
-508 YELGDN
+508 YELGDR
-514 ADVVKEEIDL
+514 AEDVEEEIEL
-524 VIQQVGRIT
+524 VIQQVGRIS

-546 EFNAPLEMHNMTF
+546 EFNAPLEMHQITP

-572 QKQAVVLI
+572 QKQQVVLNQ
-580 TELNATCPVQVNKPQ
+580 ELNASYPIQVNRPQ

-602 LVVNAAHAMDGKGR
+602 LVVNAAHAMDGKGQ
-616 IWIRTYDWL
+616 IWIRTYDWV
-625 QQGVPIGV
+625 QKDEPVGV
-633 KIEVEDEGVGIS
+633 KIEVEDEGKGI
-645 PEQLG
+645 PEEELN

-681 IEVSSTLGKGSLF
+681 IEVSSTVGKGSLF
-694 TMGLYREAKEERQN
+694 TIGLYHKAIEDQSN
-708 SPYEGLYFAGNY
+708 TPYEGLQLTGKHSD
-720 NEMSGE
+720 MSRD

>member
-1 MSFFTHFFGVSWQ
+1 MSFFSNMFGVSWQ

-51 GKQLFMMVKADL
+51 GKQLFMKVKADL
-63 SVAEN
+63 TVAN
-68 TLLQVQVRQEN
+68 STLVTVQTNQEN
-79 QLERVVTSWAFQN
+79 QLELVMESWQFQN
-92 DFRPLLSAEKFSSE
+92 DFRKIGNGAQLPRD
-106 QSNVTEATINHRAS
+106 N
-120 IDAFLLL
+120 
-127 QKKQLQLDYLRLIS
+127 LQLVLEQAKKDLNLDFLRLVS
-141 VADAAEDPD
+141 VAEAAADPD
-150 LRQILP
+150 LRQMLP
-156 KINGLLPYSGLMVL
+156 HIEGLAPFSGLMVL
-170 PPERLARIDPELAP
+170 EPSRLARIDPVLADR
-184 TARIPIVA
+184 AKVSVMK
-192 TLRSQSTT
+192 TLRAQEPSKH
-200 QTVEER
+200 EEKR

-212 LLPVPDLEG
+212 LLPVADMNG
-221 KVAWYLDGGI
+221 NVAWYLDGGI
-231 LFNRDTWIVDH
+231 MLNRDTRIVDH

-263 FLDDVRIS
+263 FLDNIRIS
-271 TNVPLKFPAH
+271 TNVPLHFFPQ
-281 EGETPERALGSLV
+281 GGDQQGRALGSLV
-294 SEEVKEKVLVNGEQ
+294 SSEVREKVLIQGLLWVD
-308 WINRAFVF
+308 RAFVF

-321 SAYAPLEDVRGQRVG
+321 SAYSPLEDINGKRIG

-369 GLLVY
+369 GWLVY
-374 RGAYSLLLP
+374 RGAYSLLQP
-383 IERIHQVVQAVQSGR
+383 IERIHHVVKAVQSGR
-398 NIRIG
+398 NLRIG
-403 ALDLDRDNE
+403 SLGLDSDNE

-420 DSMLDLLQSRNA
+420 DRMLDLLQMRNS

-442 VKVAER
+442 VKVEER
-448 TRSLHDKTLELQ
+448 TRSLQEKTEELQ
-460 NNVALLNETR
+460 ANVALLNETR
-470 QQLVTNEKLTAL
+470 QQLVINEKLTAL

-497 AVILGNMELLR
+497 AVILGNMELLK
-508 YELGDN
+508 YELGDRA
-514 ADVVKEEIDL
+514 ADVEEEIEL
-524 VIQQVGRIT
+524 VIQQVGRIS

-546 EFNAPLEMHNMTF
+546 EFNAPLEMHQITP

-572 QKQAVVLI
+572 QKQQVVLNQ
-580 TELNATCPVQVNKPQ
+580 ELNASYPIQVNRPQ

-602 LVVNAAHAMDGKGR
+602 LVVNAAHAMNGKGQ
-616 IWIRTYDWL
+616 IWIRTYDWV
-625 QQGVPIGV
+625 QRGEPVGV
-633 KIEVEDEGVGIS
+633 KIEVEDEGKGI
-645 PEQLG
+645 PEEELN
-650 RIFDPFY
+650 RIFDPFF

-681 IEVSSTLGKGSLF
+681 IEVNSTVGKGSLF
-694 TMGLYREAKEERQN
+694 TIGLYHKAIEDQSN
-708 SPYEGLYFAGNY
+708 TPYEGLQFCGKHSD
-720 NEMSGE
+720 MSRD

>member
-51 GKQLFMMVKADL
+51 GKQLFMKVKADL
-63 SVAEN
+63 TVAEN
-68 TLLQVQVRQEN
+68 TLQQVQVRQEK
-79 QLERVVTSWAFQN
+79 QLERVMTSWTFQN
-92 DFRPLLSAEKFSSE
+92 DFRPVLAGQFARRANLDAFLQE
-106 QSNVTEATINHRAS
+106 QKNQLNLDFLRLVSVTEA
-120 IDAFLLL
+120 
-127 QKKQLQLDYLRLIS
+127 
-141 VADAAEDPD
+141 AADPD

-156 KINGLLPYSGLMVL
+156 KMEGTSAYSGLMVL
-170 PPERLARIDPELAP
+170 SPERLARIDPDLA
-184 TARIPIVA
+184 ARASIALMP
-192 TLRSQSTT
+192 TLRAQSPEKE
-200 QTVEER
+200 VEER

-212 LLPVPDLEG
+212 LLPVADGEG
-221 KVAWYLDGGI
+221 EVAWYLDGGI
-231 LFNRDTWIVDH
+231 LFNRDTRIVDH

-263 FLDDVRIS
+263 FLDNIRIS
-271 TNVPLKFPAH
+271 TNVPLHFIPKGNEPQ
-281 EGETPERALGSLV
+281 GRALGSLV
-294 SEEVKEKVLVNGEQ
+294 SEEVREKVLQQGDLWVD
-308 WINRAFVF
+308 RAFVY

-321 SAYAPLEDVRGQRVG
+321 SAYAPLKDIRGQRVG

-374 RGAYSLLLP
+374 RGAYSLLQP
-383 IERIHQVVQAVQSGR
+383 IERIHHVVQAVQSGR

-403 ALDLDRDNE
+403 ALGLDRDNE

-420 DSMLDLLQSRNA
+420 DRMLDLLQRRNA

-442 VKVAER
+442 MKVEER
-448 TRSLHDKTLELQ
+448 TRSLQDKTLELQ
-460 NNVALLNETR
+460 RNVALLNETR

-508 YELGDN
+508 YELGDK
-514 ADVVKEEIDL
+514 AEVVKEEIDL
-524 VIQQVGRIT
+524 VIQQVGRIS

-546 EFNAPLEMHNMTF
+546 EFNAPLEMHSITP

-572 QKQAVVLI
+572 QKQEVVLI
-580 TELNATCPVQVNKPQ
+580 TELHATCPVQVNRPQ

-602 LVVNAAHAMDGKGR
+602 LVVNAAHAMAGKGR
-616 IWIRTYDWL
+616 IWVRTYDWV
-625 QQGVPIGV
+625 QQDTAIGV
-633 KIEVEDEGVGIS
+633 KIEVEDEGSGIA

-681 IEVSSTLGKGSLF
+681 IEVSST
-694 TMGLYREAKEERQN
+694 
-708 SPYEGLYFAGNY
+708 EG
-720 NEMSGE
+720 

>member
-1 MSFFTHFFGVSWQ
+1 MSFFPKVFGVNWK

-51 GKQLFMMVKADL
+51 GKQLFMKVKADL
-63 SVAEN
+63 TVASN
-68 TLLQVQVRQEN
+68 TLISVQKSQEK
-79 QLERVVTSWAFQN
+79 QLELVMNSWAFQN
-92 DFRPLLSAEKFSSE
+92 EFRQFDSNLDDSRQRLDVFLEAQKRKLDLDFLSLVSVSE
-106 QSNVTEATINHRAS
+106 
-120 IDAFLLL
+120 
-127 QKKQLQLDYLRLIS
+127 
-141 VADAAEDPD
+141 AAADPD
-150 LRQILP
+150 LRFMLP
-156 KINGLLPYSGLMVL
+156 KVKGSDAYSGMMVL
-170 PPERLARIDPELAP
+170 SPNRLARIDPDLVTVAN
-184 TARIPIVA
+184 IPLVE
-192 TLRSQSTT
+192 TPRSQKLTK
-200 QTVEER
+200 TVEDR

-212 LLPVPDLEG
+212 LLPIPDANG
-221 KVAWYLDGGI
+221 NIAWYLDGGI
-231 LFNRDTWIVDH
+231 LFNRNTRIVDK

-263 FLDDVRIS
+263 FLDNIRIS
-271 TNVPLKFPAH
+271 TNVPLHFFPQN
-281 EGETPERALGSLV
+281 GETQGRALGSLV
-294 SEEVKEKVLVNGEQ
+294 SEEVKQKVLSQGQLWVD
-308 WINRAFVF
+308 RAFVF

-321 SAYAPLEDVRGQRVG
+321 SAYSPLVDIQGNRIG

-346 FIHNYLLNII
+346 FIHNYLLNIM

-374 RGAYSLLLP
+374 RGAYSLLQP
-383 IERIHQVVQAVQSGR
+383 IERIHHVVKAVQSGR
-398 NIRIG
+398 NLRIG
-403 ALDLDRDNE
+403 SLGLERDNE

-420 DSMLDLLQSRNA
+420 DRMLDLLQRRNS
-432 QIQAAAEQLE
+432 QIQAASELLE
-442 VKVAER
+442 DKVEER
-448 TRSLHDKTLELQ
+448 TRSLQEKTEELQ

-497 AVILGNMELLR
+497 AVILGNMELLKA
-508 YELGDN
+508 ELGDN
-514 ADVVKEEIDL
+514 ADIVEEEIDL
-524 VIQQVGRIT
+524 VIQQVGRIS

-546 EFNAPLEMHNMTF
+546 EFNAPLEMHQLTP

-572 QKQAVVLI
+572 QEQEVILNQ
-580 TELNATCPVQVNKPQ
+580 ELNASYPIEVNRPQ

-602 LVVNAAHAMDGKGR
+602 LVVNAAHAMDEQGR
-616 IWIRTYDWL
+616 IWIRTYDW
-625 QQGVPIGV
+625 VHMDEPIGV
-633 KIEVEDEGVGIS
+633 KIEIEDEGMGI
-645 PEQLG
+645 PQEQLS

-681 IEVSSTLGKGSLF
+681 IEVSSTVGKGTLF
-694 TMGLYREAKEERQN
+694 TIGLYHHAKEERTDT
-708 SPYEGLYFAGNY
+708 PYEGLHFNGT
-720 NEMSGE
+720 

>member
-1 MSFFTHFFGVSWQ
+1 MSFFPKVFGVNWK

-51 GKQLFMMVKADL
+51 GKQLFMKVKADL
-63 SVAEN
+63 TVASN
-68 TLLQVQVRQEN
+68 TLISVQKSQEK
-79 QLERVVTSWAFQN
+79 QLELVMNSWAFQN
-92 DFRPLLSAEKFSSE
+92 EFRQFDSNQDDSRQRLDVFLEAQKRKLDLDFLSLVSVSE
-106 QSNVTEATINHRAS
+106 
-120 IDAFLLL
+120 
-127 QKKQLQLDYLRLIS
+127 
-141 VADAAEDPD
+141 AAADPD
-150 LRQILP
+150 LRFMLP
-156 KINGLLPYSGLMVL
+156 KVKGSDAYSGMMVL
-170 PPERLARIDPELAP
+170 SPNRLARIDPDLV
-184 TARIPIVA
+184 TVA
-192 TLRSQSTT
+192 NILLVETPRSQKLTK
-200 QTVEER
+200 TVEDR

-212 LLPVPDLEG
+212 LLPIPDANG
-221 KVAWYLDGGI
+221 NIAWYLDGGI
-231 LFNRDTWIVDH
+231 LFNRNTRIVDQ

-263 FLDDVRIS
+263 FLDNIRIS
-271 TNVPLKFPAH
+271 TNVPLHFFPQN
-281 EGETPERALGSLV
+281 GESQGRALGSLV
-294 SEEVKEKVLVNGEQ
+294 SEEVKQKVLSQGQLWVD
-308 WINRAFVF
+308 RAFVF

-321 SAYAPLEDVRGQRVG
+321 SAYSPLVDIQGNRIG

-346 FIHNYLLNII
+346 FIHNYLLNIM

-374 RGAYSLLLP
+374 RGAYSLLQP
-383 IERIHQVVQAVQSGR
+383 IERIHHVVKAVQSGR
-398 NIRIG
+398 NLRIG
-403 ALDLDRDNE
+403 SLGLERDNE

-420 DSMLDLLQSRNA
+420 DRMLDLLQRRNS
-432 QIQAAAEQLE
+432 QIQAASELLE
-442 VKVAER
+442 DKVEER
-448 TRSLHDKTLELQ
+448 TRSLQEKTEELQ

-497 AVILGNMELLR
+497 AVILGNMELLKS
-508 YELGDN
+508 ELGDN
-514 ADVVKEEIDL
+514 ADIVEEEIDL
-524 VIQQVGRIT
+524 VIQQVGRIS

-546 EFNAPLEMHNMTF
+546 EFNAPLEMHQLTP

-572 QKQAVVLI
+572 QEQEVILNQ
-580 TELNATCPVQVNKPQ
+580 ELNASYPIEVNRPQ

-602 LVVNAAHAMDGKGR
+602 LVVNAAHAMDEQGR
-616 IWIRTYDWL
+616 IWIRTYDW
-625 QQGVPIGV
+625 VHMDEPIGV
-633 KIEVEDEGVGIS
+633 KIEIEDEGRGI
-645 PEQLG
+645 PQEQLS

-681 IEVSSTLGKGSLF
+681 IEVSSTVGKGTLF
-694 TMGLYREAKEERQN
+694 TIGLYHHAKEERTDT
-708 SPYEGLYFAGNY
+708 PYEGLHFNGT
-720 NEMSGE
+720 

>member
-51 GKQLFMMVKADL
+51 GKQLFMKVKADL

-68 TLLQVQVRQEN
+68 TLQQVQVRQEK
-79 QLERVVTSWAFQN
+79 QLERVVTSWTFQN
-92 DFRPLLSAEKFSSE
+92 DFRPLFSGKE
-106 QSNVTEATINHRAS
+106 LTGEVIHRAS
-120 IDAFLLL
+120 LDAFLLE
-127 QKKQLQLDYLRLIS
+127 QKKQLNLDYLRLVT
-141 VADAAEDPD
+141 VAEAAADPD

-170 PPERLARIDPELAP
+170 PPERLSRIDPELAV
-184 TARIPIVA
+184 TASIPIVA
-192 TLRSQSTT
+192 TLRAQSPTK
-200 QTVEER
+200 TVEER

-212 LLPVPDLEG
+212 LLPVPDMQG

-231 LFNRDTWIVDH
+231 LFNRDIRIVDH

-263 FLDDVRIS
+263 FLDNIRIS
-271 TNVPLKFPAH
+271 TNVPLHFYPT
-281 EGETPERALGSLV
+281 GNETQGRALGSLV
-294 SEEVKEKVLVNGEQ
+294 SEEVKEKVLTQGEQ
-308 WINRAFVF
+308 WVDRAFVF

-321 SAYAPLEDVRGQRVG
+321 SAYAPLEDIRGQRVG

-374 RGAYSLLLP
+374 RGAYSLLQP
-383 IERIHQVVQAVQSGR
+383 IERIHHVVQAVQSGR

-403 ALDLDRDNE
+403 ALGLDRDNE

-420 DSMLDLLQSRNA
+420 DSMLDLLQRRNA

-442 VKVAER
+442 MKVEER
-448 TRSLHDKTLELQ
+448 TRSLQDKTLELQ
-460 NNVALLNETR
+460 RNVALLNETR

-514 ADVVKEEIDL
+514 AEVVKEEIDL
-524 VIQQVGRIT
+524 VIQQVGRIS

-546 EFNAPLEMHNMTF
+546 EFNAPLEMHPMTP

-572 QKQAVVLI
+572 QKQEVVLI
-580 TELNATCPVQVNKPQ
+580 TELNASCPVQVNRPQ

-616 IWIRTYDWL
+616 IWVRTYDWV
-625 QQGVPIGV
+625 QQDMPIGV
-633 KIEVEDEGVGIS
+633 KIEVEDEGSGIA

-681 IEVSSTLGKGSLF
+681 IEVSSTLGKGTLF
-694 TMGLYREAKEERQN
+694 TIGLYHEAKEDQQN
-708 SPYEGLYFAGNY
+708 NPYEGLHIAGNY
-720 NEMSGE
+720 SDMSAD

>member
-51 GKQLFMMVKADL
+51 GKQLFMKVKADL

-68 TLLQVQVRQEN
+68 TLQQVQVRQEK
-79 QLERVVTSWAFQN
+79 QLERVVTSWTFQN
-92 DFRPLLSAEKFSSE
+92 DFRPLFSGKE
-106 QSNVTEATINHRAS
+106 LTGEVIHRAS
-120 IDAFLLL
+120 LDAFLLE
-127 QKKQLQLDYLRLIS
+127 QKKQLNLDYLRLVT
-141 VADAAEDPD
+141 VAEAAADPD

-170 PPERLARIDPELAP
+170 PPERLSRIDPELAV
-184 TARIPIVA
+184 TASIPIVA
-192 TLRSQSTT
+192 TLRAQSPTK
-200 QTVEER
+200 TVEER

-212 LLPVPDLEG
+212 LLPVPDMQG

-231 LFNRDTWIVDH
+231 LFNRDIRIVDH

-263 FLDDVRIS
+263 FLDNIRIS
-271 TNVPLKFPAH
+271 TNVPLHFYPT
-281 EGETPERALGSLV
+281 GNETQGRALGSLV
-294 SEEVKEKVLVNGEQ
+294 SEEVKEKVLTQGEQ
-308 WINRAFVF
+308 WVDRAFVF

-321 SAYAPLEDVRGQRVG
+321 SAYAPLEDIRGQRVG

-374 RGAYSLLLP
+374 RGAYSLLQP
-383 IERIHQVVQAVQSGR
+383 IERIHHVVQAVQSGR

-403 ALDLDRDNE
+403 ALGLDRDNE

-420 DSMLDLLQSRNA
+420 DSMLDLLQRRNA

-442 VKVAER
+442 MKVEER
-448 TRSLHDKTLELQ
+448 TRSLQDKTLELQ
-460 NNVALLNETR
+460 RNVALLNETR

-482 GELTAGIAHE
+482 GVLTAGIAHE

-514 ADVVKEEIDL
+514 AEVVKEEIDL
-524 VIQQVGRIT
+524 VIQQVGRIS

-546 EFNAPLEMHNMTF
+546 EFNAPLEMHPITP

-572 QKQAVVLI
+572 QKQEVVLI
-580 TELNATCPVQVNKPQ
+580 TELNASCPVQVNRPQ

-616 IWIRTYDWL
+616 IWVRTYDWV
-625 QQGVPIGV
+625 QQDMPIGV
-633 KIEVEDEGVGIS
+633 KIEVGDEGSGIA

-681 IEVSSTLGKGSLF
+681 IEVSSTLGKGTLF
-694 TMGLYREAKEERQN
+694 TIGLYHEAKEDQQN
-708 SPYEGLYFAGNY
+708 NPYEGLHIAGNY
-720 NEMSGE
+720 SDMSAD

>member
-51 GKQLFMMVKADL
+51 GKQLFMKVKADL

-68 TLLQVQVRQEN
+68 TLQQVQVRQEK

-92 DFRPLLSAEKFSSE
+92 DFRPLFSGKE
-106 QSNVTEATINHRAS
+106 LTGEVIHRAS
-120 IDAFLLL
+120 LDAFLLE
-127 QKKQLQLDYLRLIS
+127 QKKQLNLDYLRLVT
-141 VADAAEDPD
+141 VAEAAADPD

-170 PPERLARIDPELAP
+170 PPERLSRIDPELAV
-184 TARIPIVA
+184 TASIPIVA
-192 TLRSQSTT
+192 TLRAQSPTK
-200 QTVEER
+200 TVEER

-212 LLPVPDLEG
+212 LLPVPDMQG

-231 LFNRDTWIVDH
+231 LFNRDIRIVDH

-263 FLDDVRIS
+263 FLDNIRIS
-271 TNVPLKFPAH
+271 TNVPLHFYPT
-281 EGETPERALGSLV
+281 GNETQGRALGSLV
-294 SEEVKEKVLVNGEQ
+294 SEEVKEKVLTQGEQ
-308 WINRAFVF
+308 WVDRAFVF

-321 SAYAPLEDVRGQRVG
+321 SAYAPLEDIRGQRVG

-374 RGAYSLLLP
+374 RGAYSLLQP
-383 IERIHQVVQAVQSGR
+383 IERIHHVVQAVQSGR

-403 ALDLDRDNE
+403 ALGLDRDNE

-420 DSMLDLLQSRNA
+420 DSMLDLLQRRNA

-442 VKVAER
+442 MKVEER
-448 TRSLHDKTLELQ
+448 TRSLQDKTLELQ
-460 NNVALLNETR
+460 RNVALLNETR

-514 ADVVKEEIDL
+514 AEVVKEEIDL
-524 VIQQVGRIT
+524 VIQQVGRIS

-546 EFNAPLEMHNMTF
+546 EFNAPLEMHPITP

-572 QKQAVVLI
+572 QKQEVVLI
-580 TELNATCPVQVNKPQ
+580 TELNASCPVQVNRPQ

-616 IWIRTYDWL
+616 IWVRTYDWV
-625 QQGVPIGV
+625 QQDMPIGV
-633 KIEVEDEGVGIS
+633 KIEVGDEGSGIA

-681 IEVSSTLGKGSLF
+681 IEVSSTLGKGTLF
-694 TMGLYREAKEERQN
+694 TIGLYHEAKEDQQN
-708 SPYEGLYFAGNY
+708 NPYEGLHIAGNY
-720 NEMSGE
+720 SDMSAD